1 MVYAIA
7 NQKGGVGKSTTAA
20 ALWAGAARFG
30 VAALAVD
37 LDPQCN
43 LSYAARADTRGATV
57 YELLTGEV
65 SAAEAVQRLDGGA
78 MIAASPALA
87 GADKWL
93 DGVGAEYRLR
103 EGLEPLLNQ
112 YSLIVIDCPPALGIL
127 TVNALVAC
135 GRCIIPAG
143 ADVFSLQGVE
153 QLAGTLG
160 AVRRYCNPALTVDGI
175 LLTRYNPRAV
185 LSREAAELAGC
196 LAQSLGSRVYDSR
209 IRDTVAVREAQIA
222 QKSLFDY
229 APRSTAAADY
239 INFIKE
245 VLKNGEKF

>member
-20 ALWAGAARFG
+20 ALWAGTARFG

-93 DGVGAEYRLR
+93 DGVGADLASSMPSRRL
-103 EGLEPLLNQ
+103 L
-112 YSLIVIDCPPALGIL
+112 SPA
-127 TVNALVAC
+127 
-135 GRCIIPAG
+135 
-143 ADVFSLQGVE
+143 
-153 QLAGTLG
+153 
-160 AVRRYCNPALTVDGI
+160 RRMT
-175 LLTRYNPRAV
+175 
-185 LSREAAELAGC
+185 
-196 LAQSLGSRVYDSR
+196 
-209 IRDTVAVREAQIA
+209 
-222 QKSLFDY
+222 
-229 APRSTAAADY
+229 
-239 INFIKE
+239 
-245 VLKNGEKF
+245 